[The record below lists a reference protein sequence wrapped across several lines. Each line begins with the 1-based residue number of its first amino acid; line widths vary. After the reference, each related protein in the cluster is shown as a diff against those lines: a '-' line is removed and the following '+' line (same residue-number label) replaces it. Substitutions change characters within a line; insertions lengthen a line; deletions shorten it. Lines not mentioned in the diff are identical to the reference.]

1 MGEKQAAKIILPGEG
16 EVDFDKLGPQG
27 PPVRAPRPLPERF
40 RGIEKFLTGIATD
53 EGLLMDI
60 CLERAIKIVEWNHA
74 NGSAGID
81 FFAENTQVAPITQ
94 MMVMAVPLAIELYKQ
109 CLGQLNQPQTAA
121 EWKKIVDEIKI
132 A

>member
-1 MGEKQAAKIILPGEG
+1 MGDEQTAKIIVPGEG

-27 PPVRAPRPLPERF
+27 PPTRAPRQLPDRF
-40 RGIEKFLTGIATD
+40 RPIEKFLTGIATD

-81 FFAENTQVAPITQ
+81 FFAENTQVAPITT
-94 MMVMAVPLAIELYKQ
+94 MMVMATPIAIELYKQ
-109 CLGQLNQPQTAA
+109 CLAQLNQPKTAA
-121 EWKKIVDEIKI
+121 EWQKIVDEIKPS
-132 A
+132 